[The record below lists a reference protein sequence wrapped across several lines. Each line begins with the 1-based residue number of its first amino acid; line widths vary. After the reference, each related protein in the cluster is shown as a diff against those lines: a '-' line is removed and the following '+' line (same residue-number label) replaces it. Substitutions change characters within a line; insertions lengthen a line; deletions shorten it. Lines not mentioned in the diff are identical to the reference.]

1 MSRRFPVRKSVE
13 VPDFSQFEEVVAV
26 PPRSNTFAGKGGSD
40 VSRQRFVNDFLASG
54 MDVAAHGFPSR
65 SEAMRFANAIRMTIR
80 KCGAPVVVSQR
91 GASIYLSR
99 KDG

>member
-1 MSRRFPVRKSVE
+1 MRGSVE

-26 PPRSNTFAGKGGSD
+26 PPRSNTLAGKGNAD
-40 VSRQRFVNDFLASG
+40 VRRQKLVNDFLASG
-54 MDVAAHGFPSR
+54 MDVAEHGFPSR
-65 SEAMRFANAIRMTIR
+65 SEALRFANAIRMTIS
-80 KCGAPVVVSQR
+80 KCGAPVAVSQR